1 MTPDRGPAPEGS
13 AMIRLAPA
21 RRLLVGLAVL
31 AAASAAAAPVRAT
44 DDAVVVASA
53 AAADAPRIT
62 DARIV
67 GDAKRA
73 RFIAD
78 MTGAVDVVV
87 FTLPD
92 PYRIVIDL
100 PEVRFD
106 LPADVPPEGRGLLST
121 FRFGLLS
128 PGKSRIVLDL
138 AGPVKVDKSF
148 VIEPTPGQPA
158 RLVIDVVPTTRAAF
172 LEAGRAYRES
182 QNLAAAAARDRSL
195 VQGAKPP
202 SGKLIIV
209 LDPGHGGIDNGAKG
223 VAGGVEK
230 EVTLAFSKILGEK
243 LAATGLY
250 DVYYT
255 RTDDSFV
262 GLLDRVLLARDH
274 AADLFISLHA
284 NSFRGRS
291 IRGATIYT
299 VADGAAD
306 AMAAEIA
313 QSENQSDV
321 LAGLDIPEE
330 DSDDV
335 RDILLDLTKRETR
348 NFGVVFAKN
357 LIKEMKASTRMFKV
371 PHQRAGFKVLEA
383 PDVPSAMIELGFM
396 SNPDDEKLLLSEE
409 WRKKT
414 ADAVVRAVGL
424 YFKTKVAQGG
434 ASP

>member
-1 MTPDRGPAPEGS
+1 
-13 AMIRLAPA
+13 MIRLALA
-21 RRLLVGLAVL
+21 RRLLVGLAAL
-31 AAASAAAAPVRAT
+31 TAAWVAAAPVRAA
-44 DDAVVVASA
+44 DDSVVVASA
-53 AAADAPRIT
+53 AAAAMPRVT

-67 GDAKRA
+67 GDGKRA

-78 MTGAVDVVV
+78 MTGAVDVAV

-106 LPADVPPEGRGLLST
+106 LPADEPPAGRGLLST

-128 PGKSRIVLDL
+128 PGKSRIVLDVT
-138 AGPVKVDKSF
+138 GPVKIDKSF
-148 VIEPTPGQPA
+148 VLEPTPGQPA

-182 QNLAAAAARDRSL
+182 QSLAAAAARDRSL

-202 SGKLIIV
+202 SSGKLVIV
-209 LDPGHGGIDNGAKG
+209 VDPGHGGIDNGAKG
-223 VAGGVEK
+223 SAGGIEK
-230 EVTLAFSKILGEK
+230 NVTLAFAQVLGEK

-262 GLLDRVLLARDH
+262 GLLDRVLFARNH
-274 AADLFISLHA
+274 NADLFISLHA

-299 VADGAAD
+299 VSDGASD
-306 AMAAEIA
+306 AMAEEIA
-313 QSENQSDV
+313 QTENQSDV
-321 LAGLDIPEE
+321 LAGLDIPKD

-414 ADAVVRAVGL
+414 ADSVVRAVGL
-424 YFKTKVAQGG
+424 YFKTKIAQGG

>member
-1 MTPDRGPAPEGS
+1 
-13 AMIRLAPA
+13 MIRLAPA
-21 RRLLVGLAVL
+21 RRLLVGLAAL
-31 AAASAAAAPVRAT
+31 AAAWAPALAARAGDDAVVLASAAADP
-44 DDAVVVASA
+44 
-53 AAADAPRIT
+53 PRVT
-62 DARIV
+62 GARIV
-67 GDAKRA
+67 GDGKRA

-78 MTGAVDVVV
+78 MTGAVDVAV
-87 FTLPD
+87 FTLAD

-100 PEVRFD
+100 
-106 LPADVPPEGRGLLST
+106 PEGRGLLST

-128 PGKSRIVLDL
+128 PGKSRIVLDVT
-138 AGPVKVDKSF
+138 GPVKIDKSF
-148 VIEPTPGQPA
+148 VLDPTSGQPA

-182 QNLAAAAARDRSL
+182 QSLAAAAARDRSL
-195 VQGAKPP
+195 IQGTKPP
-202 SGKLIIV
+202 SGKLV
-209 LDPGHGGIDNGAKG
+209 VVVDPGHGGIDNGAKG
-223 VAGGVEK
+223 RAGGVEK
-230 EVTLAFSKILGEK
+230 DVTLAFAKLLGDK

-250 DVYYT
+250 EVYYT

-262 GLLDRVLLARDH
+262 GLLDRVLFARER

-299 VADGAAD
+299 VADGASD

-313 QSENQSDV
+313 RTENQSDV
-321 LAGLDIPEE
+321 LAGLDIPQE
-330 DSDDV
+330 DSDEV

-348 NFGVVFAKN
+348 NFGVVFANN

-414 ADAVVRAVGL
+414 ADAVVRAIGL
-424 YFKTKVAQGG
+424 YFETKLARGG